1 MVTILITAVYVY
13 EIFVHVFNIIT
24 DIYKTKCIFMT
35 QGFTLL
41 HFLPFSSLLR
51 PFSRK

>member
-41 HFLPFSSLLR
+41 HLQFSSLLR